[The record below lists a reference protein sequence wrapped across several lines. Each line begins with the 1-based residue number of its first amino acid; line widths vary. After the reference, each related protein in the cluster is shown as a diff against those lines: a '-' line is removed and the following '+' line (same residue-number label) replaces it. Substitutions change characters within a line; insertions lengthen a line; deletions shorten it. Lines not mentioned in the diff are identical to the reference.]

1 MISLKVDN
9 LTFKTSN
16 KDLEILFGKYGDVGD
31 VYIPK
36 VTFLIILFITLL
48 EFEDRMDNAL
58 SVT

>member
-36 VTFLIILFITLL
+36 VTFLFILFITLL
-48 EFEDRMDNAL
+48 EFEDRMDIG
-58 SVT
+58 